1 MQTIRINNHEAE
13 QYIKSV
19 YGNNQSNLIDDFLLF
34 VKTEIASNEL
44 LRGFDEVEKY
54 KDGKTTLSDAKDF
67 LSELKSD
74 YQNN

>member
-1 MQTIRINNHEAE
+1 MD
-13 QYIKSV
+13 
-19 YGNNQSNLIDDFLLF
+19 NQSNLINDFLLF

-44 LRGFDEVEKY
+44 ARGFDEVEKY
-54 KDGKTTLSDAKDF
+54 KDGKTTLTDAKDF

>member
-13 QYIKSV
+13 QYIESV
-19 YGNNQSNLIDDFLLF
+19 YGDDQSNLINDFLLF

-44 LRGFDEVEKY
+44 ARGFDEVEKY
-54 KDGKTTLSDAKDF
+54 KDGKTTLTDAKDF